1 MVEECEERGF
11 VDRDATGA
19 EAATR
24 ERLSGEFCW
33 AFVFLPD
40 ADFSREAK
48 LFAEAALFKRGTD
61 EKRLAGARQK
71 QREEPFA
78 RPPADASEVV
88 KRRAGGDEERVELGR
103 KIRHELLGARKAG
116 LEFVVGDG
124 NDA

>member
-19 EAATR
+19 EAAIR

-40 ADFSREAK
+40 AHFRGEAK
-48 LFAEAALFKRGTD
+48 LFAEAALFERRAN
-61 EKRLAGARQK
+61 EKRLASARK
-71 QREEPFA
+71 NEREEPFA
-78 RPPADASEVV
+78 GPPADAGEVV

-103 KIRHELLGARKAG
+103 KIRHELLGVREPSAK
-116 LEFVVGDG
+116 LLVGDR